1 MTEGSFPM
9 NSSRRRIFSE
19 AVIMGRRKF
28 NDWEAMAKAVV
39 GLLLLLALAGGTK
52 GFAERFNAIVS
63 LVLLVLFGVV
73 AAVVLVFLIAWWVR
87 SRKGRLL
94 ASSFSVPSVPKASL
108 SFQNPNEKRAFD
120 PPGSMPR
127 EVPAEANHVHPV
139 AADWTGRL
147 RLLDWYQ
154 FEKLME
160 HAYRRSGYLVE
171 RKGGAKADGG
181 VDLILEKDGI
191 RTAVQC
197 KHWRERNVGVRPVRE
212 FVGALADHG
221 LTGGILVTLNGFT
234 DDAKDLAERRR
245 ITLLLEHDVTA
256 MLLGLDLDYD
266 PELQSLLTNP
276 EKRCPKCDSR
286 MTLRIAK
293 TGGFEGRQFWGCSR
307 YPRCRSILPFEAGST
322 GDDQRLAEAWR
333 D

>member
-1 MTEGSFPM
+1 
-9 NSSRRRIFSE
+9 
-19 AVIMGRRKF
+19 MGRRKS
-28 NDWEAMAKAVV
+28 NDWEAAAKAVV
-39 GLLLLLALAGGTK
+39 GLLLLAALAGGTK

-63 LVLLVLFGVV
+63 LVLLVLLGLV
-73 AAVVLVFLIAWWVR
+73 AAVVLVILIGWWVR
-87 SRKGRLL
+87 SRKRRLL
-94 ASSFSVPSVPKASL
+94 APTFSIPSTRRASP
-108 SFQNPNEKRAFD
+108 SFQNPTAKQAFD
-120 PPGSMPR
+120 PPGSMPQ
-127 EVPAEANHVHPV
+127 ATPV
-139 AADWTGRL
+139 DTNDAHSVAVDWTARL
-147 RLLDWYQ
+147 RVLDWYQ

-221 LTGGILVTLNGFT
+221 LNGGILVTLNGFT
-234 DDAKDLAERRR
+234 ADAKELAERHR
-245 ITLLLEHDVTA
+245 ITLLLERDVTA
-256 MLLGLDLDYD
+256 MLLGLDVDYD
-266 PELQSLLTNP
+266 PELQALLVNP
-276 EKRCPKCDSR
+276 EKCCPKCDSR
-286 MTLRIAK
+286 MELRTAK

-307 YPRCRSILPFEAGST
+307 YPRCRSILPFEAGLA